1 MLLAHMIFTLFGRF
15 VLVARSMQ
23 MASLRFNLYLALL
36 ALFLACGC
44 RTAEERRSARLESTL
59 RLHLS
64 ARPNDTELREPVQIA
79 GVTLFVERAFF
90 LDETSVEEAQVVD
103 NPEGGFAIRVAFD
116 QSGRLKLESV
126 TGSNPGRQI
135 VIFSN
140 FGDRRGTQNAWLA
153 APRIPRRIS
162 DGVLVF
168 TPSLSRELAEDI
180 VQGLNN
186 VSKRL
191 SRPLSW

>member
-1 MLLAHMIFTLFGRF
+1 MLLAHMIFTLFSRF
-15 VLVARSMQ
+15 GLVAASMQ
-23 MASLRFNLYLALL
+23 MAFPRFNLYLALL
-36 ALFLACGC
+36 ALLLACGC

-64 ARPNDTELREPVQIA
+64 ARSNDTELREPVQIA
-79 GVTLFVERAFF
+79 GVTIFVERAFF
-90 LDETSVEEAQVVD
+90 LDETSVEEAEVLD
-103 NPEGGFAIRVAFD
+103 TPDGGFAIRVAFNA
-116 QSGRLKLESV
+116 SGRLKLESV
-126 TGSNPGRQI
+126 TASNPGRQI
-135 VIFSN
+135 VIFSH
-140 FGDRRGTQNAWLA
+140 FGDTKGTRAAWLA

-168 TPSLSRELAEDI
+168 SPSLSREAAEEI

-186 VSKRL
+186 VTKRL